1 MMKLKSP
8 YLKSDTSLCHAG
20 SSERVMEAGAE
31 VSQERVCWCV
41 MPILENFALGTS
53 SPIGPPLLLQ
63 SFSIR
68 LLLSE
73 FSVSV

>member
-1 MMKLKSP
+1 
-8 YLKSDTSLCHAG
+8 
-20 SSERVMEAGAE
+20 MEAGAE
-31 VSQERVCWCV
+31 VSQERVWWCV
-41 MPILENFALGTS
+41 MPILENFTLGTS

-63 SFSIR
+63 RFSIR